1 MSNKKTTIADP
12 HAEREANKYARPI
25 VSREFILGLLEEQD
39 RPLTLNQLAGLLDL
53 TGPEDRHALGRRL
66 KAMLRDG
73 QIVRNR
79 KGAFGVMT
87 KMNLVTGRVSANS
100 EGFGFLIPEDGTEDL
115 YLSARQMRVV
125 LHGDKAVARIIG
137 IDRKGRREGQ
147 IVEVLDRAIL
157 EVVGRFHQEKG
168 VGFVIPSDF
177 RIQEIIVPDD
187 AHGTAQTGQ
196 IVLVS
201 IVEQPTMRTQPIGKI
216 KEILG
221 DHMAPGMEIE
231 IAMRN
236 YDLPF
241 EWPTTVIE
249 EGERIAQSN
258 LQKMAA
264 GREDLTQL
272 PLVTIDGE
280 DARDFDDAVYCYR
293 KDREWVLVVAI
304 ADVAS
309 YVTPGSAMDVEAY
322 TRGNSVYFPNRV
334 IPMLP
339 EVLSNGLCS
348 LNPEELRLCLCCELV
363 FSTAGERKDFRFF
376 RGLMRSQGRLTYTEV
391 GQYLETGT
399 VSRPLIST
407 LGEQLKNLHQ
417 LYGALRKKRQRR
429 GAIEFETTETRMVFG
444 EGRKIEQILPVVRN
458 DAHKL
463 IEEFM
468 ISANVAAAEF
478 LLAAEIPAMYR
489 IHEGPTTEKLA
500 DLRSF
505 LKEFGL
511 SLPVQADP
519 KPKHFAQLLESVKER
534 PDARLIQTILL
545 RSMSQAIYSP
555 ENVGH
560 FGLAYEAYTHFT
572 SPIRRYPDLMVHRA
586 IHHLLDKQNPD
597 TFNYSTVNIQT
608 IASHCSTTERRADEA
623 TRDAVSWLKCEYML
637 DKLGKNFPG
646 IVTGVT
652 SFGMFVELDDIF
664 VEGLVHVATLD
675 NDYYQ
680 YDPVR
685 HMLSG
690 ERTHITYRIGDRV
703 TIQVTRVDLDEKRI
717 DFGLA
722 EHNAS
727 KKSQRKRR
735 VSKS

>member
-1 MSNKKTTIADP
+1 MSNKKTTITDP

-25 VSREFILGLLEEQD
+25 VSREFILNLLEQQD
-39 RPLTLNQLAGLLDL
+39 RPLSLNQLAGLLDL
-53 TGPEDRHALGRRL
+53 TSPEDRHALGRRL

-100 EGFGFLIPEDGTEDL
+100 EGFGFLIPDDGTEDL

-147 IVEVLDRAIL
+147 IVEALERAIH

-168 VGFVIPSDF
+168 VGFVIPSDY
-177 RIQEIIVPDD
+177 RIQEVIVPDE
-187 AHGTAQTGQ
+187 ARGAAQTGQ

-241 EWPTTVIE
+241 EWPANVIQ

-293 KDREWVLVVAI
+293 KGREWVLLVAI

-348 LNPEELRLCLCCELV
+348 INPEEQRLCLCCELV
-363 FSTAGERKDFRFF
+363 FTAAGERKDFRFF
-376 RGLMRSQGRLTYTEV
+376 RGLMRSHGRLTYTEV
-391 GQYLETGT
+391 GQYVETGT
-399 VSRPLIST
+399 ISRPLIGV

-417 LYGALRKKRQRR
+417 LYCELRKKRHRR

-444 EGRKIEQILPVVRN
+444 EARKIEQILPVVRN

-489 IHEGPTTEKLA
+489 IHQGPTTEKLA
-500 DLRSF
+500 DLSSF

-511 SLPVQADP
+511 SLSVQGDP

-586 IHHLLDKQNPD
+586 IHHLLDKKNPQ
-597 TFNYSTVNIQT
+597 TFNYSSVEIQT

-637 DKLGKNFPG
+637 DKVGKNFPG

-703 TIQVTRVDLDEKRI
+703 TIKVTRVDLDEKRI

-727 KKSQRKRR
+727 KKSQRKQH
-735 VSKS
+735 VKKS